1 MIERAIKRFDRPTT
15 LRPNALLADGVSLSF
30 DGKSAMS
37 LVASTE
43 NSDGVDRLIIRASNR
58 HSDDW
63 LGLEITVPDSCA
75 RLDLTL
81 RYAPSERLFPR
92 VYYTADRQEHS
103 LDEPDRTAP
112 ATYGTLPFD
121 TQLWRD
127 MAGCQDITGLKLA
140 LLLPARPWL
149 ALGLQS
155 IIEVPHA

>member
-1 MIERAIKRFDRPTT
+1 MTERQIKRFDKPTA
-15 LRPNALLADGVSLSF
+15 LRPNEPIADGVSLSF
-30 DGKSAMS
+30 DANAAMS
-37 LVASTE
+37 LMASTE
-43 NSDGVDRLIIRASNR
+43 TSDGIDRLIIRAANR

-63 LGLEITVPDSCA
+63 LGLEITIPDSCA

-81 RYAPSERLFPR
+81 RYAPTERLFPR
-92 VYYTADRQEHS
+92 VYYTVDGREHS

-121 TQLWRD
+121 TQVWRD
-127 MAGCQDITGLKLA
+127 MAGRQDITKMKLA

-155 IIEVPHA
+155 IVEVPHA